1 MRSID
6 FKLLICLAPRGYYIR
21 GYSSSVITPEA
32 LHMRSS
38 HLLITPEAL
47 HMRSSNGFVTPEAP
61 HLLVTPEALTPEAPT
76 PEVITSEGII
86 KAHEHQDKREV
97 CLLAGSMAILAERV
111 WERKVSLNP

>member
-21 GYSSSVITPEA
+21 GYSSSV
-32 LHMRSS
+32 
-38 HLLITPEAL
+38 ITPEAL

>member
-32 LHMRSS
+32 
-38 HLLITPEAL
+38 P

-76 PEVITSEGII
+76 PEVITSGVSSKHISTRT
-86 KAHEHQDKREV
+86 RERCV
-97 CLLAGSMAILAERV
+97 FWLEVWQFWQKGSVGKESKLE
-111 WERKVSLNP
+111 SLR